1 MNLKIE
7 QKVVNDI
14 FWREEMEGE
23 NYVTLLYPKMKETQT
38 STPVVNDHFCFYRI
52 TNYK

>member
-1 MNLKIE
+1 MHSTTIKFLKVAMNLKIE

-23 NYVTLLYPKMKETQT
+23 NYVTLL
-38 STPVVNDHFCFYRI
+38 
-52 TNYK
+52 